1 MRLTEEDMQQR
12 REKIIRNAFLLFS
25 ERGIEGVKLSEIAKK
40 SHVSENTIYR
50 YFGNKESLVQE
61 AFIELWEHIMTS
73 VEKNVENTT
82 NYSELSGFE
91 QICVWIEGFK
101 QLYREDKEFVLF
113 SYEAKLY
120 LLRHHITIDQSQQDL
135 LMHNIHD
142 PCMAALDK
150 GKQDGS
156 IPVKEDS
163 EDLFFAIW
171 GAIRGYIVK
180 IVIYGELY
188 GEDSPWES
196 RYEVVKQGILSAL
209 RSGWQ

>member
-73 VEKNVENTT
+73 VEKNVENTM

-91 QICVWIEGFK
+91 QICVWIDGFK

-120 LLRHHITIDQSQQDL
+120 LLRHHIKIDQSQQDL

>member
-1 MRLTEEDMQQR
+1 MQQR